1 MRRENNNANKNGVFR
16 SAWLAKSVKHVTL
29 DFGVLGSS
37 PMLWVE
43 VTKKIK
49 KKRKILK
56 KNKKKPTTKKQSF
69 QSPYHGE
76 GHSVYLML
84 VFGFV
89 LSERAVPV
97 EMNRK

>member
-1 MRRENNNANKNGVFR
+1 M
-16 SAWLAKSVKHVTL
+16 KHVTL
-29 DFGVLGSS
+29 NFGVLGSS
-37 PMLWVE
+37 PTLWVE

-56 KNKKKPTTKKQSF
+56 KKKPTIEKQSF